1 MTADKEQLVQRA
13 VELVKKE
20 WLTQSHH
27 RLQPAEETD
36 LVRFLLACDKAGFPM
51 RSFEVIVEAYDLVV
65 GCTQG
70 PVPPP
75 PIGVNWISRFLA
87 GHEVRLKYETKSA
100 PERRRVK
107 GVSPERVRGFL
118 RLYFSLI
125 EELDLEPAQ
134 VFSMDETGLQL
145 GAS

>member
-1 MTADKEQLVQRA
+1 
-13 VELVKKE
+13 
-20 WLTQSHH
+20 
-27 RLQPAEETD
+27 
-36 LVRFLLACDKAGFPM
+36 M

-65 GCTQG
+65 GRTQG

-87 GHEVRLKYETKSA
+87 GLEVQLKYETKSA
-100 PERRRVK
+100 PERSRVK
-107 GVSPERVRGFL
+107 GMSPERVRGFF

-145 GAS
+145 GASKKQSKVCTAAVPQSEERPIYK